1 MATKYFTNGTF
12 KFLKELEN
20 NNNRVWFNDNKQ
32 RYEDLVRTPAL
43 KFITDIGEVLPS
55 LSPRFHA
62 RPKKVGGSLMRV
74 YRDLR
79 YAKDKTPYKINIGI
93 NFRHESA
100 KDVHAPGYFLQI
112 ANNQCFIGLGIWR
125 PEGSTLKKIR
135 SCLDENPRAWLAAKN
150 DKQFSKSFHL
160 GGNSLIKYPRG
171 YDKEHPLIEDLKRK
185 DFIAIQD
192 LKKKIITS
200 PNLLEITIKE
210 LSKAAPFMRYLCY
223 AVELPFD

>member
-1 MATKYFTNGTF
+1 MATAYFTKDTF
-12 KFLKELEN
+12 KFLRELKN

-43 KFITDIGEVLPS
+43 KFIEDMGEVLPS
-55 LSPRFHA
+55 LSSHFRA

-100 KDVHAPGYFLQI
+100 KDVHAPGYFLHI
-112 ANNQCFIGLGIWR
+112 ANDQCFLGLGIWR
-125 PEGSTLKKIR
+125 PESTTIKKIR
-135 SCLDENPRAWLAAKN
+135 ACLDENPRAWLAAKN
-150 DKQFSKSFHL
+150 DKQFLKSFYL
-160 GGNSLIKYPRG
+160 GGNSLINNPRG
-171 YDKEHPLIEDLKRK
+171 YNKEHPLIEDLKRK

-192 LKKKIITS
+192 LEKSVITS
-200 PNLLEITIKE
+200 PELLEKTIKE

>member
-1 MATKYFTNGTF
+1 MAATYFTKDTF

-32 RYEDLVRTPAL
+32 RYEDLVRTPSL
-43 KFITDIGEVLPS
+43 KLIEDMSEVLPS
-55 LSPRFHA
+55 LSPHFHA

-100 KDVHAPGYFLQI
+100 IDMHYPCYFLHI
-112 ANNQCFIGLGIWR
+112 ANYECYIGLGIWH
-125 PEGSTLKKIR
+125 PGSSTLKKIR
-135 SCLDENPRAWLAAKN
+135 SCLDENPRAWLSAKN
-150 DKQFSKSFHL
+150 DKKFSKSFEL
-160 GGNSLIKYPRG
+160 GGSSLINNPRG

-185 DFIAIQD
+185 DFIARQY
-192 LKKKIITS
+192 LEKSIITS
-200 PNLLEITIKE
+200 PDLLEIMIKE
-210 LSKAAPFMRYLCY
+210 LSKANPFMRYLCY
-223 AVELPFD
+223 AVDFPFD